1 MNRGSVTP
9 RNNIGSREPP
19 SFRQRRSGSADQQN
33 DPYRYEDYSIAASTT
48 SDLPP
53 FRRYSLSPASTSGQ
67 HDSQLG
73 DSSSLLYKTPPSSDF
88 WSAIKSTQSDSPIPF
103 VFGASSPRHSNHI
116 KMVNERSPAKALLHP
131 VAPNEQP
138 SRQAE
143 TSLPAKPPQSSLP
156 QFGQPT
162 LPQSP
167 LNRPPPKQSSVF
179 IQPKSRPEH
188 HRDGYRPGMSQE
200 FILQNNS

>member
-1 MNRGSVTP
+1 MNRGSFTP
-9 RNNIGSREPP
+9 HNNIRSREPP
-19 SFRQRRSGSADQQN
+19 SFRQRRPDSVDQQN
-33 DPYRYEDYSIAASTT
+33 DPYRYADYSIAASTT

-73 DSSSLLYKTPPSSDF
+73 DSSSPFSYKTLPSFDF
-88 WSAIKSTQSDSPIPF
+88 GSAIKSTQSNSPIPF

-116 KMVNERSPAKALLHP
+116 KMVNERSPAKA
-131 VAPNEQP
+131 VAPNELP
-138 SRQAE
+138 SRQTE
-143 TSLPAKPPQSSLP
+143 TSVPAKPPQSSVP

-188 HRDGYRPGMSQE
+188 HRDGDRPGIPQE
-200 FILQNNS
+200 FILQTNS